1 MSADTHKNPLASMAR
16 LTVYT
21 DELRTEVTSQSNL
34 NSSAEKIIRRIA
46 QLSGKDHDTYDS
58 TALIA
63 WIGNELI
70 EARQKDGLPLVT
82 LEDAG

>member
-1 MSADTHKNPLASMAR
+1 MPAPNQPAVSNSHTN
-16 LTVYT
+16 
-21 DELRTEVTSQSNL
+21 QSV
-34 NSSAEKIIRRIA
+34 EKIIRRIA
-46 QLSGKDHDTYDS
+46 QLSGKDHDTYDA

-70 EARQKDGLPLVT
+70 QARQKDGLPFVT